1 VELAG
6 IEGWWRRLLELITVA
21 TGVGRRGFG
30 SGDQRDM
37 EWLCSRGLYI
47 GWSRGEKVV
56 AVSMASGCFVITL
69 NVAVSRRGNDQVG
82 IGCGRGRGGD
92 RRSYM
97 EEVAGGQAAWGHR
110 RGTRRN
116 KIRHQWR
123 LSIRALGDRKG
134 MVRRCW
140 DQLSALARID
150 RRLLLGSTVGFC
162 WDRPSALSIGSCW
175 DRPSAF
181 AGIDRRLLLL
191 DRTGRQ
197 RKIEFIW
204 SLWNEKKEEN
214 AWELVWC
221 GRESLG
227 VLL

>member
-1 VELAG
+1 
-6 IEGWWRRLLELITVA
+6 
-21 TGVGRRGFG
+21 
-30 SGDQRDM
+30 
-37 EWLCSRGLYI
+37 
-47 GWSRGEKVV
+47 VV
-56 AVSMASGCFVITL
+56 AVSMAGECFVITL
-69 NVAVSRRGNDQVG
+69 NVAVSRRGNDRVG

-92 RRSYM
+92 RWSYM
-97 EEVAGGQAAWGHR
+97 EEAAGGQAARGHR

-134 MVRRCW
+134 MVQRCW
-140 DQLSALARID
+140 DQPSALSV
-150 RRLLLGSTVGFC
+150 GSC
-162 WDRPSALSIGSCW
+162 WDRPSALAVGSCW

-181 AGIDRRLLLL
+181 VGIDRRLLPSALAGIDRRLLLL

-214 AWELVWC
+214 A
-221 GRESLG
+221 
-227 VLL
+227 